1 MSTPLRRVPPMHA
14 LAAFEAAARLGG
26 FAPAADELC
35 VTPSAVSHR
44 IRQLE
49 TQLGVT
55 LFERA
60 PGGTRLT
67 TVGRLYL
74 DSVREA
80 FDRLAQAGGL
90 LAPGRERLR
99 VSVPPTFARQ
109 LLMARLPEYLRQ
121 HPEVELEVHLSIP
134 LQDVTAETADVE
146 VRWGRGEYAGRQV
159 IKLFDDVVAPFAAPA
174 YVAARAL
181 HEPADLAAAE
191 LLRSPLLPWR
201 PWFDV
206 AGLDWPE
213 PERGAVFNDLGMLL
227 EVAAAGLGVAVG
239 TRRVSAAWVEAGR
252 LVPLFGLTAP
262 APFTYHVAVPAAQAQ
277 RRAAA
282 DFVAWLTAT
291 FAPAAPPERA
301 LVGSASALRSR

>member
-1 MSTPLRRVPPMHA
+1 MHA

-49 TQLGVT
+49 ALLGAT

-134 LQDVTAETADVE
+134 LQDVTAEAADVE
-146 VRWGRGEYAGRQV
+146 VRWGRGDYGGRSV
-159 IKLFDDVVAPFAAPA
+159 IRLFDDVVAPFAAPA

-181 HEPADLAAAE
+181 HEPADLVAAE

-201 PWFDV
+201 PWFDA

-252 LVPLFGLTAP
+252 LVPLFGITAP
-262 APFTYHVAVPAAQAQ
+262 APFTYHVAIPAAQAQ
-277 RRAAA
+277 RRAVA

-301 LVGSASALRSR
+301 RVGSASAPRPR